1 MYHVQDF
8 DIHIATFKAIT
19 VFPRIISRSNN
30 PPPPKRCPPHRP
42 CMHIWNIKQVPLV
55 NKLSLP
61 PGLEI
66 LWTSN
71 DGDDWMGAN
80 IKTQRN
86 PSGFLQN
93 SPKNPKQKLTPQ
105 KSHTE
110 FLSLK
115 NLQKALNDIT
125 RKIWITEIECLC
137 LFIHHTIWTFR
148 LLFYPKKSLLK
159 SSHPRR
165 NAHQLLLPKKIPILF
180 FYFYLIDERNN
191 NEIKK

>member
-1 MYHVQDF
+1 M
-8 DIHIATFKAIT
+8 
-19 VFPRIISRSNN
+19 
-30 PPPPKRCPPHRP
+30 
-42 CMHIWNIKQVPLV
+42 
-55 NKLSLP
+55 NKLPLP

-66 LWTSN
+66 LWISS
-71 DGDDWMGAN
+71 DGD
-80 IKTQRN
+80 Q
-86 PSGFLQN
+86 
-93 SPKNPKQKLTPQ
+93 NPKKSLGLPTKTPQKSLDQKLTPQ
-105 KSHTE
+105 KSHAE

-159 SSHPRR
+159 SSHPRK

-191 NEIKK
+191 NEIKKNKQTNTCTHVKCVMGLWYT